1 MTVTQILQIFSNK
14 DTIDNLTF
22 SEKMIGVGITLFLGM
37 GLTFLVLIILK
48 YMIEIVI
55 SNVAKQKKN
64 LKEEIDLK
72 SEAVE
77 IENSSDNDSEEREEE
92 IVAAISAAIILQLG
106 EKNRFVVKNIIR
118 VLDET
123 PTWSKI
129 GLVNQMLDKL

>member
-55 SNVAKQKKN
+55 SNVTKQKKN

-77 IENSSDNDSEEREEE
+77 MENSSDNDSEEREEE

>member
-77 IENSSDNDSEEREEE
+77 IENSSDNDSEDREEE

>member
-106 EKNRFVVKNIIR
+106 EKNRFVN
-118 VLDET
+118 
-123 PTWSKI
+123 
-129 GLVNQMLDKL
+129 

>member
-64 LKEEIDLK
+64 LKEEINLK

-77 IENSSDNDSEEREEE
+77 MENSSDNDSEEREEE

>member
-77 IENSSDNDSEEREEE
+77 MENSSDNDSEEREEE

>member
-64 LKEEIDLK
+64 LKEEINLK

-77 IENSSDNDSEEREEE
+77 MENSSDNDSEEREEE

-106 EKNRFVVKNIIR
+106 EKNRFVVKNVIR

>member
-64 LKEEIDLK
+64 LKEEINLK
-72 SEAVE
+72 SETVE
-77 IENSSDNDSEEREEE
+77 MENSSDNDSEEREEE
-92 IVAAISAAIILQLG
+92 IVVAISAAIILQLG

>member
-77 IENSSDNDSEEREEE
+77 MENSSDNDSEEREEE
-92 IVAAISAAIILQLG
+92 IVVAISAAIILQLG